1 MIHAPEDVMCYAVQG
16 TKPLWKNTNVT
27 VRDIRA
33 VSKHS
38 PCLICVLAK
47 KRKEGMAQWKPRKKY
62 KKLRIGKELSDT
74 KDWKSSTTKEMNQQD
89 ESDAK
94 RYKPGELLSCDKV
107 GPVNPKSFK
116 EYVQSFIWRD
126 TSTKRMFSHSDK
138 EASEDVSVL
147 KETRNQDQ
155 GHPI

>member
-33 VSKHS
+33 VFKHS
-38 PCLICVLAK
+38 QCLICVLAK
-47 KRKEGMAQWKPRKKY
+47 KRKESMAQWKPRKKY

-74 KDWKSSTTKEMNQQD
+74 KDWKSSITKEINQQD

-94 RYKPGELLSCDKV
+94 RYKPGELLSCDNV
-107 GPVNPKSFK
+107 GPVNPTSF
-116 EYVQSFIWRD
+116 E
-126 TSTKRMFSHSDK
+126 
-138 EASEDVSVL
+138 
-147 KETRNQDQ
+147 
-155 GHPI
+155 

>member
-27 VRDIRA
+27 VCDIRA
-33 VSKHS
+33 VFKHS
-38 PCLICVLAK
+38 PCLICILVK

-94 RYKPGELLSCDKV
+94 RYNPGNCSAATTLDQLIPSH
-107 GPVNPKSFK
+107 S
-116 EYVQSFIWRD
+116 RD
-126 TSTKRMFSHSDK
+126 TSNICLSAKR
-138 EASEDVSVL
+138 
-147 KETRNQDQ
+147 R
-155 GHPI
+155 